1 MRGACARAGLADR
14 YFYESFA
21 DREALLV
28 AIAESVR
35 DETIAVIL
43 NSGAA
48 PGERP
53 YLEWLRAALTAMVEH
68 IDQNPGSAQIFFGD
82 HGGSEI
88 LESLRRD
95 TISAVVELFL
105 DLARPRLSPTATQD
119 ELRLT
124 FLLGIGGFVEAVT
137 ARRAGNLDM
146 ASEALVENLVGVA
159 RRLADGLIDLS

>member
-1 MRGACARAGLADR
+1 MSC
-14 YFYESFA
+14 
-21 DREALLV
+21 LV
-28 AIAESVR
+28 CH
-35 DETIAVIL
+35 
-43 NSGAA
+43 
-48 PGERP
+48 RP
-53 YLEWLRAALTAMVEH
+53 
-68 IDQNPGSAQIFFGD
+68 D
-82 HGGSEI
+82 
-88 LESLRRD
+88 
-95 TISAVVELFL
+95 VELFL

>member
-1 MRGACARAGLADR
+1 MTMRGACARAGLADR

-53 YLEWLRAALTAMVEH
+53 YLESTLR
-68 IDQNPGSAQIFFGD
+68 
-82 HGGSEI
+82 
-88 LESLRRD
+88 
-95 TISAVVELFL
+95 
-105 DLARPRLSPTATQD
+105 
-119 ELRLT
+119 
-124 FLLGIGGFVEAVT
+124 
-137 ARRAGNLDM
+137 
-146 ASEALVENLVGVA
+146 
-159 RRLADGLIDLS
+159 